1 MAGTLEPRRLW
12 WMWLST
18 WSAGNLAEESWSV
31 SRAAPVRR
39 TPAGSL
45 YFKAPGY
52 AQRVTVRLESGLT
65 TRVRV
70 EAAP

>member
-1 MAGTLEPRRLW
+1 VAVNVVRWESGRGVVVRFTGGT
-12 WMWLST
+12 
-18 WSAGNLAEESWSV
+18 G
-31 SRAAPVRR
+31 APN
-39 TPAGSL
+39 ASGSL